1 MTTTTQRM
9 ELISAEAKAYSPP
22 KLGRVLATMV
32 TAIFVALGWLIGA
45 TWYAGT
51 FAFAATRY
59 GFRQGAHLQ
68 RTPAQASGQETAR
81 G

>member
-45 TWYAGT
+45 TWYAAC
-51 FAFAATRY
+51 FCFAAARF
-59 GFRQGAHLQ
+59 GFREGA
-68 RTPAQASGQETAR
+68 RIERKPPSSPG
-81 G
+81 